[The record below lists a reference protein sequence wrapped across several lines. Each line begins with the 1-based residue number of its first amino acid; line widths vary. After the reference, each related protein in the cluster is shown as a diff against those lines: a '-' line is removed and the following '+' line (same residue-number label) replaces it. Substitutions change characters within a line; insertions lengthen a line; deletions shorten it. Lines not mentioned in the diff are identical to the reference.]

1 MSILWQVGILFSI
14 CLAAQGIAA
23 LLPFAFP
30 ASVLAM
36 LLVFLLLL
44 SGIIRIRHIKE
55 LATWFSQNMG
65 FLFVPA
71 CVEVMDYFDLIAEN
85 LIPILV
91 IGVVTTL
98 LVFAVTGWTV
108 KALMR
113 LQQRREE
120 KLHG

>member
-113 LQQRREE
+113 LQQRRGG

>member
-1 MSILWQVGILFSI
+1 MSILWQVGILFSV